1 MKKKLFVWMWHKHGC
16 MLTHNNCPGFSAKN
30 ELPLVRFAAQNAQAI
45 QMSSPSVL
53 MHDYR
58 LGFSAKNGLPLVRF
72 AAQNM
77 QAIQMSSPSVLM
89 RDYRP
94 GFSAKNGLPPW

>member
-58 LGFSAKNGLPLVRF
+58 PGFSAKNGLPLVRF
-72 AAQNM
+72 AAQM
-77 QAIQMSSPSVLM
+77 CSQ
-89 RDYRP
+89 Y
-94 GFSAKNGLPPW
+94 KCLPPRCLCAITFQDFQLKMGSPW